1 MSATDRREP
10 SDQVR
15 QRRRLVIAGSL
26 SLVLLAVAVLVV
38 GYVTSLPSSGGSST
52 AADET
57 ETPTPRPS
65 PGEPPAPA
73 SVDTFNRAANSI
85 DDPNSIWVVV
95 NKLRPVNPQDFEPGD
110 LVEVPVEYTNEPEL
124 RQVASDAVVA
134 MFDAAF
140 AEAGLELASNSAY
153 RSYSAQENVYDG
165 DDATTA
171 RPGFSEHQTGLSI
184 DIGPSSGECS
194 LDVCFADTPEGIWL
208 RDNAHRFGF
217 ILRYPADKTDITGY
231 TFEPWHFRYVGTDLA
246 NEMRETG
253 ITTLEEFFGLPA
265 APDYG

>member
-1 MSATDRREP
+1 M
-10 SDQVR
+10 R

-26 SLVLLAVAVLVV
+26 SLVLLAIAVLVV
-38 GYVTSLPSSGGSST
+38 GYVTGLPSSGDDSST
-52 AADET
+52 AAEET

-65 PGEPPAPA
+65 PGEAPAPA

-95 NKLRPVNPQDFEPGD
+95 NKLRPVNPQDFEPPD

-134 MFDAAF
+134 MFDTAL

-153 RSYSAQENVYDG
+153 RSYSSQENVYDG

-171 RPGFSEHQTGLSI
+171 RPGFSEHQTGLAI
-184 DIGPSSGECS
+184 DIGAS
-194 LDVCFADTPEGIWL
+194 
-208 RDNAHRFGF
+208 
-217 ILRYPADKTDITGY
+217 
-231 TFEPWHFRYVGTDLA
+231 
-246 NEMRETG
+246 
-253 ITTLEEFFGLPA
+253 
-265 APDYG
+265 

>member
-10 SDQVR
+10 SDKVR

-26 SLVLLAVAVLVV
+26 SLVLLAIAVLVV
-38 GYVTSLPSSGGSST
+38 GYVTGLPSSGGST
-52 AADET
+52 AAE
-57 ETPTPRPS
+57 ETPTPTPRAS
-65 PGEPPAPA
+65 PGDPPAPA

-95 NKLRPVNPQDFEPGD
+95 NKLRPVNPQEFEPGD

-124 RQVASDAVVA
+124 RQVASEAVVA

-140 AEAGLELASNSAY
+140 TEAGLELASNSAY
-153 RSYSAQENVYDG
+153 RSFSAQENVYDG
-165 DDATTA
+165 DDTTTA
-171 RPGFSEHQTGLSI
+171 RPGFSEHQTGLAI
-184 DIGPSSGECS
+184 DIGPLSGECS

-217 ILRYPADKTDITGY
+217 VLRYPADKTDITGY
-231 TFEPWHFRYVGTDLA
+231 TFEPWHFRFVGLDLA

-253 ITTLEEFFGLPA
+253 TTTLEEFFGLPP